1 MAAAELVHPV
11 APEDIPEWVRAM
23 ATAFLQA
30 SEGED
35 VDRWVRRTRQSWV
48 PARAY
53 GMRDRGRF
61 VGTLRTE
68 SRTITVPGHDGGT
81 EVLAADALTNVTVA
95 ATHRRRGYLT
105 RMLDG
110 SLREAR
116 ERGDAIS
123 ILIAA
128 EWPIYGRFGYA
139 PAVSHADFT
148 LYPRRP
154 GGRIPGDL
162 TGVRQV
168 EREEFG
174 QLAPAVFAAAR
185 RRRAGQV
192 DRDRAWWAR
201 TLGLDGIAPSPQD
214 PPDNWLVHEGADGPD
229 GLLAWK
235 ATRDFGFMPPL
246 GAVTVSGLFAA
257 SGEAERVLSAYLTGL
272 DVVEEVVLPNRPP
285 DEPIRWRL
293 PDARTLVLT
302 QLSDFLWLR
311 LLDVPTALSAR
322 RYAVADEIVLE
333 VLDNTA
339 ASVAGRY
346 RLHADGTDV
355 TCEPTAATP
364 ALTVT
369 QSALASAYLGGGP
382 LRARVVTGEVTE
394 HVTGALQRADA
405 MFLTA
410 LAPWNATSF

>member
-1 MAAAELVHPV
+1 MTVAELVHPV
-11 APEDIPEWVRAM
+11 GPEEIPGWVRAM

-30 SEGED
+30 NEGKD
-35 VDRWVRRTRQSWV
+35 VDQWVEQTRQSWV

-53 GMRDRGRF
+53 GVRDRGRW

-68 SRTITVPGHDGGT
+68 PRTITVPGHDGGT

-95 ATHRRRGYLT
+95 ATHRRRGFLSK
-105 RMLDG
+105 MLGG
-110 SLREAR
+110 SLRDAR
-116 ERGDAIS
+116 DRGDAVS

-139 PAVSHADFT
+139 PAVPQANFT
-148 LYPRRP
+148 LHPRRP
-154 GGRIPGDL
+154 GGRIPGAS

-168 EREEFG
+168 DREEFG
-174 QLAPAVFAAAR
+174 RLAPGVFDAAR
-185 RRRAGQV
+185 RRRAGHV
-192 DRDRAWWAR
+192 DRDLAWWAR
-201 TLGLDGIAPSPQD
+201 TLGLDGCTPSPQD
-214 PPDNWLVHEGADGPD
+214 PPDNWLVHEGAEGPD
-229 GLLAWK
+229 GLLAWN

-257 SGEAERVLSAYLTGL
+257 SDDAERDLWTYLTGL
-272 DVVEEVVLPNRPP
+272 DVVEEVVLPNRPR

-293 PDARTLVLT
+293 PDARVLVLT

-311 LLDVPTALSAR
+311 LLDVPAALSAR
-322 RYAVADEIVLE
+322 RYAVAGDVVLE
-333 VLDNTA
+333 VLDNSA

-346 RLHADGTDV
+346 RLHADGADV
-355 TCEPTAATP
+355 TCEPTTAAA

-369 QSALASAYLGGGP
+369 QSALASAYLGDGP
-382 LRARVVTGEVTE
+382 LRPHVATGEVIE
-394 HVTGALQRADA
+394 HLTGALQHTDA
-405 MFLTA
+405 MFVTA

>member
-1 MAAAELVHPV
+1 MPAAELIHPV
-11 APEDIPEWVRAM
+11 GPEEIPEWVRAM

-30 SEGED
+30 NEGED
-35 VDRWVRRTRQSWV
+35 VDRWVERTRKSWI

-53 GMRDRGRF
+53 GVRDRGRW

-68 SRTITVPGHDGGT
+68 PRTITVPGHDGGT
-81 EVLAADALTNVTVA
+81 EVLPADAVTNVTVA
-95 ATHRRRGYLT
+95 ATHRRRGFLSS
-105 RMLDG
+105 MLGG
-110 SLREAR
+110 SLREAC
-116 ERGDAIS
+116 ERGDAVS

-139 PAVSHADFT
+139 PAVPHVDFT

-154 GGRIPGDL
+154 GGRISDAS
-162 TGVRQV
+162 TTVRQV
-168 EREEFG
+168 EREDFG
-174 QLAPAVFAAAR
+174 RFAPGVFDAAR
-185 RRRAGQV
+185 RRRAGQL

-201 TLGLDGIAPSPQD
+201 TLGLDGFTPPLQG
-214 PPDNWLVHEGADGPD
+214 PPDNWLVREGANGPD

-246 GAVTVSGLFAA
+246 GAVTVSGLYAA
-257 SGEAERVLSAYLTGL
+257 SDDAERDLWTYLTGL
-272 DVVEEVVLPNRPP
+272 DVVEEIVLPNRPA
-285 DEPIRWRL
+285 DEPVRWRL
-293 PDARTLVLT
+293 PDARALVLT
-302 QLSDFLWLR
+302 QQSDFLWLR

-322 RYAVADEIVLE
+322 RYAVAGDIVLE
-333 VLDNTA
+333 VRDNTP

-346 RLHADGTDV
+346 HLQADGTDV
-355 TCEPTAATP
+355 TCEPTTAAP

-369 QSALASAYLGGGP
+369 QSVLASAYLGDGA
-382 LRARVVTGEVTE
+382 LRPHLATGAVIE
-394 HVTGALQRADA
+394 HVAGALQRTDA

>member
-1 MAAAELVHPV
+1 MTAAELIHPV
-11 APEDIPEWVRAM
+11 GPDEIPEWVKAM
-23 ATAFLQA
+23 APAFLQA
-30 SEGED
+30 STGED
-35 VDRWVRRTRQSWV
+35 VDRWVQRTRQAWI

-53 GMRDRGRF
+53 GMRDAGRW

-68 SRTITVPGHDGGT
+68 PRTITVPGYDGGT

-95 ATHRRRGYLT
+95 ATHRRRGFLR
-105 RMLDG
+105 RMLDR
-110 SLREAR
+110 SLRDAR

-139 PAVSHADFT
+139 PAVSHVDFT

-154 GGRIPGDL
+154 GGRIPGQS
-162 TGVRQV
+162 TTVRQV

-174 QLAPAVFAAAR
+174 RLAPDVFDAAR
-185 RRRAGQV
+185 RRRAGHV

-201 TLGLDGIAPSPQD
+201 TLDLDGFAPSPHGLAET
-214 PPDNWLVHEGADGPD
+214 WLVREGGQGPD
-229 GLLAWK
+229 GVLAWK
-235 ATRDFGFMPPL
+235 ATRDFEFIPPL

-257 SGEAERVLSAYLTGL
+257 SDEAERDLWTYLTGL
-272 DVVEEVVLPNRPP
+272 DVVDEIVLPNRPA

-302 QLSDFLWLR
+302 QQSDFLWLR
-311 LLDVPTALSAR
+311 LLDVPAALSAR
-322 RYAVADEIVLE
+322 RYAVAGDIVLE
-333 VLDNTA
+333 VLDSTA
-339 ASVAGRY
+339 VSVAGRY
-346 RLHADGTDV
+346 RLHADGTEV
-355 TCEPTAATP
+355 TCAPTTDAP

-369 QSALASAYLGGGP
+369 QAALASAYLGHGP
-382 LRARVVTGEVTE
+382 LRPRVATGEVIE
-394 HVTGALQRADA
+394 HLAGALQHTDA
-405 MFLTA
+405 MFVTA